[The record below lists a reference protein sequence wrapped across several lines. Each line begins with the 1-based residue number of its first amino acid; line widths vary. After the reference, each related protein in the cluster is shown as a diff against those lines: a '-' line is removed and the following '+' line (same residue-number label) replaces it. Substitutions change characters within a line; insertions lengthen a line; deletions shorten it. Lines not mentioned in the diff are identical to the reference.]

1 MSKSIKQEI
10 VKKWKMIL
18 IEYELV
24 KQKQSKHF
32 TKCKDLYDAYSTS
45 AKQVSK
51 YYSKWIK
58 SGKKDESLLPDK
70 RGPIIGPHRPPKEM
84 ERNIISASRKLGKNR
99 YELVLL
105 FKPYY
110 GELTPSP
117 SGIYQIK
124 KRYPLNK
131 KQKETIKRYEK
142 SYPGEMGHMD
152 CLYLSRETR
161 KQLGL
166 TNLKEGYLVGLE
178 DDCSRLAY
186 AEYVADLK
194 ARTANFFLYRA
205 LSWFRQNTGV
215 QFDSILTDNGA
226 EFTTHLKRD
235 RKSHIFEQSLEE
247 LGVKHKYTKPY
258 HPQTNG
264 KIEAFWKITRNSF
277 LRNSFDGLND
287 FKERFGNYLNDYN
300 LYRKHGGLN
309 YITPFEKFKIVTELL
324 D

>member
-1 MSKSIKQEI
+1 MSESIKQEI

-24 KQKQSKHF
+24 KKKQSKHF

-45 AKQVSK
+45 AKQVRK
-51 YYSKWIK
+51 YYAKWVN
-58 SGKKDESLLPDK
+58 SGKLDEALLPNK
-70 RGPIIGPHRPPKEM
+70 RGPVIGPHKPSKEM

-131 KQKETIKRYEK
+131 KQKEIIKRYEK

-152 CLYLSRETR
+152 CLYLSQETKR
-161 KQLGL
+161 QLGL
-166 TNLKEGYLVGLE
+166 ANLKEGYLIGLE
-178 DDCSRLAY
+178 DDCTRLVY
-186 AEYVADLK
+186 TEYVVDLK
-194 ARTANFFLYRA
+194 AKTANFFLYRA
-205 LSWFRQNTGV
+205 LSWFKQYTGIH
-215 QFDSILTDNGA
+215 FDSILTDNGA
-226 EFTTHLKRD
+226 EFTTHLKKD
-235 RKSHIFEQSLEE
+235 RKAHIFEQSLEE
-247 LGVKHKYTKPY
+247 LGVKHKYTRPY

-264 KIEAFWKITRNSF
+264 KIEAFWKITRNKF
-277 LRNSFDGLND
+277 LKNRFNGLDD
-287 FKERFGNYLNDYN
+287 FKERLGNYLNDYN

>member
-1 MSKSIKQEI
+1 MTKSIKKEI
-10 VKKWKMIL
+10 VKKWEIIL
-18 IEYELV
+18 TEYELV
-24 KQKQSKHF
+24 KKKQGRHF

-45 AKQVSK
+45 AKQVRK
-51 YYSKWIK
+51 YYQRWID
-58 SGKKDESLLPDK
+58 SGKQEESLLPNK

-117 SGIYQIK
+117 SRMYQIK

-131 KQKETIKRYEK
+131 KQKEIIKRYEK

-152 CLYLSRETR
+152 CLYLSQTTK

-166 TNLKEGYLVGLE
+166 QNMKEGYLIGLE
-178 DDCSRLAY
+178 DDCTRLTY
-186 AEYVADLK
+186 AEYIPDLK
-194 ARTANFFLYRA
+194 SRTANFFLYRA
-205 LSWFRQNTGV
+205 LSWFTLNTGTR
-215 QFDSILTDNGA
+215 FDSILTDNGA
-226 EFTTHLKRD
+226 EFTT
-235 RKSHIFEQSLEE
+235 RKKKYRAAHIFEQSLRE
-247 LGVKHKYTKPY
+247 LGVKHKYTKPN

-264 KIEAFWKITRNSF
+264 KIEAFWKITRRRF
-277 LRNSFDGLND
+277 LKNNFNGLDN
-287 FKERFGNYLNDYN
+287 FKERLGNYLNDYN
-300 LYRKHGGLN
+300 LYRKHGGIN
-309 YITPFEKFKIVTELL
+309 YLTPFEKFKIVTELL